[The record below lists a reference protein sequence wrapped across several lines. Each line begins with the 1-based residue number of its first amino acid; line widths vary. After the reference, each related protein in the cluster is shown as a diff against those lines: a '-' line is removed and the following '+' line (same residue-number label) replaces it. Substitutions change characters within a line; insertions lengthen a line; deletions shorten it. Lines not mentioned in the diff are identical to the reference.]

1 LKGEAL
7 MRKIK
12 ITWLLLG
19 VFLIFTSHSVLALNP
34 EDFPDIVTYDDLI
47 PVEGNFIDIF
57 ITPAGSFELTDP
69 KGRRLGFD
77 LATKKTLEEM
87 PFSCADVEAMYD
99 PETDIQEVPPS
110 WRIMVLRLMEGNYC
124 LKIFNIPDKKY
135 DLTVRN
141 EENRKDLLEIPI
153 TKKSIHIFDIQID
166 KKGNFTIIR
175 KK

>member
-1 LKGEAL
+1 

-12 ITWLLLG
+12 ITWFLLG

-34 EDFPDIVTYDDLI
+34 GDFPDIDTCDEPI
-47 PVEGNFIDIF
+47 PVEGIYIDIY
-57 ITPAGSFELTDP
+57 ISPAGSFELTDP

-87 PFSCADVEAMYD
+87 PFSCANVEAISD

-110 WRIMVLRLMEGNYC
+110 WVIMVHHPMEGNYC

-135 DLTVRN
+135 DLIIQN
-141 EENRKDLLEIPI
+141 EEDRKDLLEIPI
-153 TKKSIHIFDIQID
+153 TKKSIHIFDIQIG
-166 KKGNFTIIR
+166 KKGNWTIIR
-175 KK
+175 RK